1 MAGRG
6 RGRWQQ
12 RAAWEM
18 KLPASPQLK
27 ALAARPATQSA
38 ALRRTGFILLTLV
51 NHPAVAEEMV
61 EEIAGLEVESAAL
74 DSLRRRIIDT
84 CASGKDL
91 ETSGLRDHLIQTGM
105 GAVID
110 DLDTQARHHDCWFA
124 RADAAERDARTGLK
138 QLLALNRK
146 LVTLEKELR
155 RAELRLAEQPSEE
168 NLNLLNEVREQLQS
182 MTGAE
187 ASVDGY
193 GEASGRA
200 SNQAG

>member
-1 MAGRG
+1 
-6 RGRWQQ
+6 
-12 RAAWEM
+12 
-18 KLPASPQLK
+18 
-27 ALAARPATQSA
+27 
-38 ALRRTGFILLTLV
+38 
-51 NHPAVAEEMV
+51 
-61 EEIAGLEVESAAL
+61 
-74 DSLRRRIIDT
+74 
-84 CASGKDL
+84 
-91 ETSGLRDHLIQTGM
+91 M

-155 RAELRLAEQPSEE
+155 RAELRLAEHPSEE

-187 ASVDGY
+187 ATVDGY